1 MGVIAK
7 ALKKPRPHVVEAGAG
22 QPQAEAKPVVPREA
36 PAPPVNAGAAAGGL
50 PASPAAGAALAGR
63 PAAAPA
69 ASSAAAKPGLQ
80 LVTQPDKPAPA
91 PAAGAKGE
99 KAPEPAGAAS
109 AGAED
114 RPQPAARGI
123 DASMVSILDPDGP
136 EAEIFRLLR
145 TRILFPQDGLP
156 PRTILVTSA
165 LAEEGKSFVAA
176 NLAVNIAKNVDEHVL
191 LVDADLRKPSIHARF
206 GFNGVKGL
214 SEYLSAGVDLSS
226 LLLKTG
232 VDKLTLLPSGTPPAN
247 PSELISSGRMS
258 ALVAELKARYEDRYI
273 IIDSPPPLMAPETS
287 ALAKWVDGILVVA
300 RYGSTPLDLV
310 EELISQLDREKVIGA
325 VINRIN
331 LRDFRRYAYKK
342 YYNKY
347 SQQYRGRE

>member
-63 PAAAPA
+63 PAAAQA

-99 KAPEPAGAAS
+99 KAPEPA
-109 AGAED
+109 
-114 RPQPAARGI
+114 QPAERGI

-145 TRILFPQDGLP
+145 TRILFPQNGLP

-214 SEYLSAGVDLSS
+214 SEYLSAGVDLST

-310 EELISQLDREKVIGA
+310 EELISQLDRKKVIGA

-347 SQQYRGRE
+347 SRQYRGRE